1 MNNTYEQAKPVYSE
15 RELPPNKGLIN
26 QKLSDTKPEWSKAD
40 KERQALY
47 MAMHLADW
55 AQTKNIARN
64 PEKFYEKVNPIL
76 GDHPHPDKVDAY
88 FALTGLAQLYLADKL
103 PPKWREFFQEAGIGL
118 EAGMIGNNVKLGI
131 KAKF

>member
-1 MNNTYEQAKPVYSE
+1 MPLSDIMNQTYEQAKPAYSE
-15 RELPPNKGLIN
+15 HGLLPNKGWIV

-64 PEKFYEKVNPIL
+64 PEKFYEKVNLIL

-88 FALTGLAQLYLADKL
+88 FALTGQRNYILRTNYRPSGESSSRK
-103 PPKWREFFQEAGIGL
+103 P
-118 EAGMIGNNVKLGI
+118 
-131 KAKF
+131 